1 MIITFY
7 SGENNT
13 ILDNSKVVGLSLE
26 CKMFDE
32 VFKLGSTP
40 CYCVTLEILKGS
52 APYEPGQITKVYIN
66 DTAGSRFSHYFYLDE
81 VNTDDDVVEKYTLV
95 DSMIKFNFNYDGS
108 DFINAETRTLLD
120 VLLNICEVAGVSTDI
135 TGFNGSDKII
145 TWYDNTISAREYIG
159 YIAEL
164 AGGYAYI
171 NASDKLVFGDF
182 VNSDI
187 STTVAL
193 EETSGYKIGEY
204 HVLTRVLFDNSDVV
218 YEAGTDT
225 GNTVYLNPG
234 NVYITSQADVDAIYN
249 AVKNFNFYSV
259 KIDQCPIPKVPTIGW
274 KVNLTLNG
282 SITYTFI
289 AQIQFTYMLGW
300 QGGYDC
306 MLANQEQEETQ
317 VVDTNTKIRTI
328 KTIMDRENGKFTRE
342 IAELNDDVNGEDG
355 VVARVSTVE
364 QTVEQISQTVSET
377 SKEVRVIDTN
387 LLLDTNAPTLNAVYA
402 DHNRYISD
410 AGKASIISGKIVEIT
425 DTPFGTRNGA
435 EFEVIGTATAATSR
449 SLCWYSGGTVCLVAG
464 KQYTMSCWA
473 RVVEAGTN
481 DIQMYFGYGV
491 SAYRTKAIDMI
502 NTEWQQY
509 SWTFTADGSALN
521 DSGGTRV
528 YCSGLR
534 ILTGETQG
542 KIQCVG
548 FQLISVE
555 DATIIAQATA
565 DGAAST
571 ADGALDLAN
580 TNAGAIETLNG
591 VVAETKTNL
600 QTQIAQNKEA
610 INLRATKTEVTTLE
624 DSLGN
629 QIASVEETMQGQ
641 INVTNDNVAT
651 LVTKTT
657 TIGDQVTK
665 IGSAFVVEDDG
676 AKVMS
681 VANGT
686 VNTNNYTQIKTD
698 GMHIAV
704 NNTEVAW
711 QTADGSGTPQMTIA
725 PDSTAT
731 SGWQFRMDSE
741 NRLNIN
747 WHS

>member
-7 SGENNT
+7 SGENSA

-26 CKMFDE
+26 CKMFNE

-52 APYEPGQITKVYIN
+52 APYEPGQITKVHIN
-66 DTAGSRFSHYFYLDE
+66 DTASSRFSHYFYLDE

-182 VNSDI
+182 VNSDV

-289 AQIQFTYMLGW
+289 AQIQFSYMLGW

-317 VVDTNTKIRTI
+317 VIDNATKIRTI
-328 KTIMDRENGKFTRE
+328 KVIMDRQNGIFTRDIE
-342 IAELNDDVNGEDG
+342 
-355 VVARVSTVE
+355 
-364 QTVEQISQTVSET
+364 ET
-377 SKEVRVIDTN
+377 QNEVRVVDTN
-387 LLLDTNAPTLNAVYA
+387 MLLDTNAPSLAKVYA
-402 DHNRYISD
+402 PYSRYISS
-410 AGKASIISGKIVEIT
+410 AASASYISGDIVEIT

-435 EFEVIGTATAATSR
+435 EFTVVGTPSSTVERAV
-449 SLCWYSGGTVCLVAG
+449 CWYGNNGTVYLVAG
-464 KQYTMSCWA
+464 KEYTLSCWA
-473 RVVEAGTN
+473 RVITPGVDT
-481 DIQMYFGYGV
+481 IYLRFGYGV
-491 SAYRTKAIDMI
+491 SSYKNKVFELIS
-502 NTEWQQY
+502 TEWQKY
-509 SWTFTADGSALN
+509 SWTFTADSTALN
-521 DSGGTRV
+521 EEGGTRI
-528 YCSGLR
+528 YCGGLR
-534 ILTGETQG
+534 ILSGETQG
-542 KIQCVG
+542 KIQSMG

-555 DATIIAQATA
+555 DATLIAQATA
-565 DGAAST
+565 NSATST
-571 ADGALDLAN
+571 ANGALGLAN
-580 TNAGAIETLNG
+580 TNAGAIESLNG
-591 VVAETKTNL
+591 VVAETSVNL
-600 QTQIAQNKEA
+600 QTQITQNKEA
-610 INLRATKTEVTTLE
+610 INLRATKTEVT
-624 DSLGN
+624 DIKNNLGE
-629 QIASVEETMQGQ
+629 QIATAEETMQGQ
-641 INVTNDNVAT
+641 INVTNESVAT

-657 TIGDQVTK
+657 TMGDKVDKLGT
-665 IGSAFVVEDDG
+665 AFVVEEDG

-681 VANGT
+681 VANGGVVT
-686 VNTNNYTQIKTD
+686 DNYTQIKTD
-698 GMHIAV
+698 GMHIVV
-704 NNTEVAW
+704 NQTEVAW
-711 QTADGSGTPQMTIA
+711 NTADGSGTPQMTIA
-725 PDSTAT
+725 PDSEAT

>member
-7 SGENNT
+7 SGENST

-282 SITYTFI
+282 SITYTLI

-317 VVDTNTKIRTI
+317 VIDNATKIRTI
-328 KTIMDRENGKFTRE
+328 KVIMDRQNGIFTRE
-342 IAELNDDVNGEDG
+342 IE
-355 VVARVSTVE
+355 
-364 QTVEQISQTVSET
+364 ET
-377 SKEVRVIDTN
+377 QNEVRVVDTN
-387 LLLDTNAPTLNAVYA
+387 MLLDTNAPSLTKVNAPY
-402 DHNRYISD
+402 NRYFSD
-410 AGKASIISGKIVEIT
+410 SGNSSYISGNIVEIT

-435 EFEVIGTATAATSR
+435 EFEVVGTPSATVQRA
-449 SLCWYSGGTVCLVAG
+449 LCWYSGGTVYLVAG
-464 KQYTMSCWA
+464 KEYTMSCWA
-473 RVVEAGTN
+473 RVITPGTGN
-481 DIQMYFGYGV
+481 LQMRFGYGV
-491 SAYRTKAIDMI
+491 SSYKQKCLDMV
-502 NTEWQQY
+502 NTEWQKY
-509 SWTFTADGSALN
+509 SWTFTADGSCLN
-521 DSGGTRV
+521 ENGGTRI

-534 ILTGETQG
+534 ITSGETQG

-548 FQLISVE
+548 FQLISVD

-600 QTQIAQNKEA
+600 QTQITQNKEA
-610 INLRATKTEVTTLE
+610 INLRATKTDVTTLE
-624 DSLGN
+624 DNLGN
-629 QIASVEETMQGQ
+629 QISAVEETMQGQ

-651 LVTKTT
+651 LVTRTT

-665 IGSAFVVEDDG
+665 IGSAFVVEEDG

-681 VANGT
+681 VANGS

>member
-7 SGENNT
+7 EGTTAHVINNDK
-13 ILDNSKVVGLSLE
+13 IVGLSAEWKL
-26 CKMFDE
+26 FDE
-32 VFKLGSTP
+32 VFKLGGTP
-40 CYCVTLEILKGS
+40 CLCLTLEILKGEVS
-52 APYEPGQITKVYIN
+52 SDWNITSVYV
-66 DTAGSRFSHYFYLDE
+66 DDYADYRLRHYFVIDE

-95 DSMIKFNFNYDGS
+95 DYMIKFNFNYDGS
-108 DFINAETRTLLD
+108 SFIGENGKTLLE
-120 VLLNICEVAGVSTDI
+120 VFQNICEVAGVTTNV
-135 TGFNGSDKII
+135 TGFNGSSKLI
-145 TWYDNTISAREYIG
+145 TWYDNTVSAREYIG
-159 YIAEL
+159 MIAEL

-171 NASDKLVFGDF
+171 DGAGKLVFGSFDG
-182 VNSDI
+182 NYLT
-187 STTVAL
+187 TTVAL
-193 EETSGYKIGEY
+193 ENTSGFKVGDYHKI
-204 HVLTRVLFDNSDVV
+204 TRVLFDNSDVV
-218 YEAGTDT
+218 FEAGDETY
-225 GNTVYLNPG
+225 NTLYLNPN
-234 NVYITSQADVDAIYN
+234 NVYITTQEDVTNIYN
-249 AVKNFNFYSV
+249 SVRNFDFYSI
-259 KIDQCPIPKVPTIGW
+259 KIDKCPITKFVTPGFKIQ
-274 KVNLTLNG
+274 
-282 SITYTFI
+282 ITSGGNNVYTML
-289 AQIQFTYMLGW
+289 AQVQYSYMLGW

-425 DTPFGTRNGA
+425 DTPYGTRNGA

-449 SLCWYSGGTVCLVAG
+449 ALCWYSGGTVYLVAG

-491 SAYRTKAIDMI
+491 SAYRTKVIDMI

-565 DGAAST
+565 DSASAT
-571 ADGALDLAN
+571 ADGALDKAN
-580 TNAGAIETLNG
+580 SNAGAINDLDKLVSKT
-591 VVAETKTNL
+591 TTNL
-600 QTQIAQNKEA
+600 QSQITQNKEA
-610 INLRATKTEVTTLE
+610 INLRATKNEVTTIK
-624 DSLGN
+624 DNLGN

-641 INVTNDNVAT
+641 INVTNENVST

-657 TIGDQVTK
+657 NINNQVTK

-681 VANGT
+681 VSNGG
-686 VNTNNYTQIKTD
+686 VNTSNYTQIKTD
-698 GMHIAV
+698 GMHV
-704 NNTEVAW
+704 VVSETEVAW
-711 QTADGSGTPQMTIA
+711 QTADGTGTPQMTIA
-725 PDSTAT
+725 PNSEAT
-731 SGWQFRMDSE
+731 SGWQFRMDSA